1 MLTRTKSALLFSALA
16 ACAVVAAEDP
26 TPSSPAVSAT
36 QPAAKVAGD
45 AAQGQTAPAAPSSSI
60 VAAGG
65 SAQPLSAWVVPA
77 AVAAAVVK
85 VGMVATNEDPLLQ
98 PPSH

>member
-1 MLTRTKSALLFSALA
+1 MLTRTKSAVVFSALA
-16 ACAVVAAEDP
+16 ACAAVAADDP
-26 TPSSPAVSAT
+26 TPSQPAVSAT
-36 QPAAKVAGD
+36 QPAAKAAVD

-60 VAAGG
+60 AAAGG

-85 VGMVATNEDPLLQ
+85 VGIVATNENPLLQ
-98 PPSH
+98 PSSH

>member
-1 MLTRTKSALLFSALA
+1 MLTRTKSAILFSALA
-16 ACAVVAAEDP
+16 ACAVVMAEDP

-36 QPAAKVAGD
+36 QPAAKVVGD

-60 VAAGG
+60 AAAGG

-77 AVAAAVVK
+77 AVAAAIIK
-85 VGMVATNEDPLLQ
+85 VGIVATNEDPLLQ
-98 PPSH
+98 PSSH